1 MHGKF
6 SNATLTSYLMGVLHS
21 THPMQQSFSKWN
33 SQASSAVDAVVHAWH
48 VVPTFLTLYN
58 AHIFW
63 R

>member
-1 MHGKF
+1 
-6 SNATLTSYLMGVLHS
+6 MGVLHS

-48 VVPTFLTLYN
+48 VVPTFLTLYD